1 VLYLHWEQQRSRS
14 KEPPLAKPGRHRVRP
29 AAPPSSRARPSR
41 SRTPPHRGREP
52 RVRRELSARE
62 RLEQAP
68 GRERREDHPPPPP
81 DRDLVN
87 RQRLRPLKVAWVLD
101 PLVFRPARAR
111 RVVRLQNRAL
121 NKLSLPR
128 ERTSAAK
135 GGAEGLC
142 QPCWHD
148 PTYSSTSA
156 MSGFEQPRCS
166 PLRRERCGRHTS
178 PRADNCR
185 ECHLHRTAG
194 RRLQRSCVG

>member
-68 GRERREDHPPPPP
+68 GREHREDHPPPQPH
-81 DRDLVN
+81 RDLVN

-121 NKLSLPR
+121 NNLSLPR
-128 ERTSAAK
+128 ERKSPAK

-142 QPCWHD
+142 SRAGMT

-156 MSGFEQPRCS
+156 RSAFEQLRCP
-166 PLRRERCGRHTS
+166 PLRRERALS
-178 PRADNCR
+178 
-185 ECHLHRTAG
+185 
-194 RRLQRSCVG
+194 